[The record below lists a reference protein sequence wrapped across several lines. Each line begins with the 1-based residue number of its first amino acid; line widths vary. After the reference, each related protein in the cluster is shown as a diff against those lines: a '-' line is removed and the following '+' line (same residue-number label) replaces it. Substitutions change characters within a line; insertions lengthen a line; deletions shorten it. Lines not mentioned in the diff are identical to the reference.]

1 MSEELYRSLG
11 ERVATL
17 RTNVGLTQEA
27 LGSRIGMRRASVA
40 SIEAGRQSVTLD
52 QLYQLASALELESLS
67 ELISLDVP
75 RYQPLAGRLR
85 EPVTP
90 GQLAQIDLILRNA
103 LASSGGRKS

>member
-11 ERVATL
+11 ERVARL
-17 RTNVGLTQEA
+17 RARAGLTQEA
-27 LGSRIGMRRASVA
+27 LGSRVGMRRASVA

-67 ELISLDVP
+67 DLISLEVP
-75 RYQPLAGRLR
+75 RYQALAGKLK

-90 GQLAQIDLILRNA
+90 GQRAQIDLILRNA
-103 LASSGGRKS
+103 LAGSGGRTS